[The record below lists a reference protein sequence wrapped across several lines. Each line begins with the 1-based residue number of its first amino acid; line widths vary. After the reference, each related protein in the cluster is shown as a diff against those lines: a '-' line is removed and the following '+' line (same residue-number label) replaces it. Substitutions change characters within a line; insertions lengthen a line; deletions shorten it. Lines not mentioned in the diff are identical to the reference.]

1 MKRLQAFKF
10 QLRPGGQQECEMR
23 RFAGAC
29 RFVFNRALAL
39 QNENHEAGNKYI
51 PYGKMASWLVE
62 WKNATETQW
71 LKYSPSQPL
80 QQSLKD
86 LERAYKN
93 FFQNRAA
100 FPRFKKR
107 GQNDAF
113 RYPQGVKLDQENSR
127 IFLPKLGWMRYRNSR
142 QVTGVVKNVTVSQS
156 CGKWYISIQTESEVS
171 TPVHPSASMVGLD
184 AGVAKLA
191 TLSDGTVFEPVN
203 SFQKNQKKL
212 ARLQRQLS
220 RRVKFSNN
228 WQKQKRKIQRLHSRI
243 ANIRRDYLHKVT
255 TTVSKNHA
263 MIVIEDLKVSNMS
276 KSAAGT
282 LSQPGRNVRA
292 KSGLNRSILDQGWYE
307 MRRQLEYK
315 QLWSGGQLLAVPP
328 AYTSQRCA
336 CCGHTAKE
344 NRLSQSQFRCQVCGY
359 TANADVNG
367 ARNIL
372 AAGHAVLACG
382 EMVQSGR
389 SLKQEPTEMIQATA

>member
-10 QLRPGGQQECEMR
+10 QLRPGGQQEREMR

-29 RFVFNRALAL
+29 RFVFNRALAR
-39 QNENHEAGNKYI
+39 QNENHEVGNKYI

-71 LKYSPSQPL
+71 LKDAQSQPL

-93 FFQNRAA
+93 FFRKRAA

-107 GQNDAF
+107 GQNDVF

-220 RRVKFSNN
+220 RKVKFSNN
-228 WQKQKRKIQRLHSRI
+228 WQKQKRKIQRLHSCI
-243 ANIRRDYLHKVT
+243 ANIRTDYLHKVT

-282 LSQPGRNVRA
+282 VSQPGRNVRA

-315 QLWSGGQLLAVPP
+315 QLWRGGQVLAVPP

-344 NRLSQSQFRCQVCGY
+344 NRLSQSKFRCQVCGY

-389 SLKQEPTEMIQATA
+389 PLKQEPTEMIQATA